1 MAKIFLNPGHCI
13 GIDSGAVNHT
23 SGVTEAE
30 ICKSIA
36 DKVEHYLKNAG
47 CSVYTLQSNNLC
59 GEYPAHPNIVA
70 TANELDADIFI
81 SLHCNAFNE
90 QAKGTEC
97 LVFAKGKGSYSEDL
111 AKAIQAQ
118 IICSL
123 NTVDRGVKERPDLAV
138 LKGTKMPAVLVEM
151 AFIDNADDCH
161 KLIYHQDDFARA
173 IARGVTDYL
182 QGGEM

>member
-13 GIDSGAVNHT
+13 GIDSGAVNPVN
-23 SGVTEAE
+23 GAEEAN
-30 ICKSIA
+30 ICYSVA
-36 DKVEHYLKNAG
+36 CKVEEYLKNAG

-97 LVFAKGKGSYSEDL
+97 LVFAKGSYSSENL
-111 AKAIQAQ
+111 AKAIQNQ
-118 IICSL
+118 IVNSL
-123 NTVDRGVKERPDLAV
+123 NTIDRGIKERPDLAV
-138 LKGTKMPAVLVEM
+138 LRGTAMTAVLVEM
-151 AFIDNADDCH
+151 AFIDNAEDCH
-161 KLIYHQDDFARA
+161 KLITKQDEFARA

>member
-59 GEYPAHPNIVA
+59 GEYPAHKSIVA
-70 TANELDADIFI
+70 TANELGADIFI
-81 SLHCNAFNE
+81 SLHCNAFNQ
-90 QAKGTEC
+90 QAQGTEC
-97 LVFAKGKGSYSEDL
+97 LVFAKGSYSEDL
-111 AKAIQAQ
+111 AKAVQAQ
-118 IICSL
+118 IIRSL

-138 LKGTKMPAVLVEM
+138 LKGTAMTAVLVEM
-151 AFIDNADDCH
+151 AFIDNLEDCR
-161 KLIYHQDDFARA
+161 KLISKQDDFARA

-182 QGGEM
+182 QGREM

>member
-13 GIDSGAVNHT
+13 GIDSGAVNPVN
-23 SGVTEAE
+23 GVTEAE
-30 ICKSIA
+30 ICNLIA
-36 DKVEHYLKNAG
+36 KKVTMYLDRAG
-47 CSVYTLQSNNLC
+47 CEVKFLQSNNLC

-70 TANELDADIFI
+70 TANELGADIFI

-90 QAKGTEC
+90 KANGTEC
-97 LVFAKGKGSYSEDL
+97 LVFAKGSYAEDL
-111 AKAIQAQ
+111 ANAIQNQ
-118 IICSL
+118 IISSL
-123 NTVDRGVKERPDLAV
+123 GTVDRGVKERPDLAV

-161 KLIYHQDDFARA
+161 KLIYHPDDFARA

-182 QGGEM
+182 SQV

>member
-1 MAKIFLNPGHCI
+1 MVKVFLNPGHCP

-59 GEYPAHPNIVA
+59 GEYPAHKNIVA

-81 SLHCNAFNE
+81 SLHCNAFNQ
-90 QAKGTEC
+90 QAQGTEC
-97 LVFAKGKGSYSEDL
+97 LVFSKYTKSERL

-118 IICSL
+118 IISSL
-123 NTVDRGVKERPDLAV
+123 NTVDRGIKARTDLAV

-151 AFIDNADDCH
+151 AFIDNADDCK
-161 KLIYHQDDFARA
+161 KLLEQDEEFAKA